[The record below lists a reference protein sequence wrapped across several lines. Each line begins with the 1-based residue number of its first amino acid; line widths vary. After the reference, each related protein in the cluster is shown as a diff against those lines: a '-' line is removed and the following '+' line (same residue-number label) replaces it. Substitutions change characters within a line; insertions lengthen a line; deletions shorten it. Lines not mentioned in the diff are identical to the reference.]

1 MNMTYADQLN
11 ILSASVKLKR
21 KKADKAF
28 LKAKKGFKSVKILHR
43 YLALEQDFLQEHNYY
58 INFFTYCVRNIID
71 INIESE
77 FKTI

>member
-1 MNMTYADQLN
+1 MTYADQLN
-11 ILSASVKLKR
+11 ILNASVKLKQV
-21 KKADKAF
+21 KAERAF
-28 LKAKKGFKSVKILHR
+28 LRVKRGFKSEDPILK
-43 YLALEQDFLQEHNYY
+43 YLALEQDFLKEHNYY